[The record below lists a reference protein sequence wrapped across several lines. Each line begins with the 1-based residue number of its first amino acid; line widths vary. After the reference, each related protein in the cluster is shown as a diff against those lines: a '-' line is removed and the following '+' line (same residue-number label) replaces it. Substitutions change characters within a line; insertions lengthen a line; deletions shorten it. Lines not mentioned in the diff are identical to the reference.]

1 VNREQRG
8 RVELVRTSNE
18 CIGDFESTEEALCCP
33 NFRVT
38 GGALCIDHR
47 FAVGKLIRG
56 SRFAKV
62 VVMSERVM
70 SERSSEQIR
79 ELLDSLYRVESG
91 RILATLIRLLGD
103 FDLAEEAMHE
113 AFAAA
118 LSLWPRSGVPGNPRP
133 WLISTARFKAID
145 TLRRRARFDA
155 SQDELVRYLEGQWS
169 SAARSNKNEEDSLED
184 DRLED
189 DRLRLIFTCC
199 HPSLAPEARVALT
212 LREVCGL
219 TTEEIARA
227 FLTTPRTLAQRIVR
241 AKTKIRETPIPYEVP
256 TPEELPERLGA
267 VLHVIYLV
275 FNEGYSAAAGAE
287 VTRAELT
294 GEAIRL
300 CRLLMEL
307 RPEPVGVGPEIV
319 DPEVIDPE
327 IMGLLSLMLL
337 QESRHAARTSPTG
350 ELILLENQDRA
361 LWNKEQIAEGVAL
374 LEKAL
379 NSRRFGSYTLQA
391 AIAAVHAEAE
401 SVAETDWRQIV
412 ALYDRLLRIQPSP
425 VVQLNRAVAIA
436 MRDGPEAGLA
446 HIDAVLEHG
455 ELADYYLAHSARADM
470 YRRLGRTAEARA
482 SYEKAL
488 ALTQQEPERQF
499 LQERIRQLK

>member
-1 VNREQRG
+1 MTGEQRG
-8 RVELVRTSNE
+8 SGELVRSSNE
-18 CIGDFESTEEALCCP
+18 CIGDFESTEEAFCCP
-33 NFRVT
+33 DFRVT
-38 GGALCIDHR
+38 TWALCINR
-47 FAVGKLIRG
+47 PFAKLIRDCW
-56 SRFAKV
+56 FATV
-62 VVMSERVM
+62 VVMSER
-70 SERSSEQIR
+70 SPEPINEQIR
-79 ELLDSLYRVESG
+79 ELLDSLYRVDSG

-155 SQDELVRYLEGQWS
+155 SQDELVRYLEAQWS
-169 SAARSNKNEEDSLED
+169 SREKSNAEARSNEEDHLED
-184 DRLED
+184 GFED

-199 HPSLAPEARVALT
+199 HPSLPPEARVALT

-227 FLTTPRTLAQRIVR
+227 FLITPRTLAQRIVR
-241 AKTKIRETPIPYEVP
+241 AKAKIRETPIPYEVP
-256 TPEELPERLGA
+256 TSQELPERLGA

-300 CRLLMEL
+300 GRLLIEL
-307 RPEPVGVGPEIV
+307 QPE
-319 DPEVIDPE
+319 PEVI
-327 IMGLLSLMLL
+327 GLLSLMLL
-337 QESRHAARTSPTG
+337 QESRHAARTSLTG
-350 ELILLENQDRA
+350 ELILLENQDRS
-361 LWNKEQIAEGVAL
+361 LWNREQIAEGVAL
-374 LEKAL
+374 LQKAL
-379 NSRRFGSYTLQA
+379 KSRFGSYTLQA
-391 AIAAVHAEAE
+391 AIAAVHTEAE
-401 SVAETDWRQIV
+401 SVAATDWRQIV

-436 MRDGPEAGLA
+436 ECEGPEAGLA
-446 HIDAVLEHG
+446 HIDALLEHG
-455 ELADYYLAHSARADM
+455 ELANYYLAHSARADM
-470 YRRLGRTAEARA
+470 YRRLGRTAEARS
-482 SYEKAL
+482 SYERAL

>member
-1 VNREQRG
+1 
-8 RVELVRTSNE
+8 
-18 CIGDFESTEEALCCP
+18 
-33 NFRVT
+33 
-38 GGALCIDHR
+38 
-47 FAVGKLIRG
+47 
-56 SRFAKV
+56 
-62 VVMSERVM
+62 M
-70 SERSSEQIR
+70 SERSTEHTR
-79 ELLDSLYRVESG
+79 ELLDSLYREDSR
-91 RILATLIRLLGD
+91 RILATLIRVLGD

-118 LSLWPRSGVPGNPRP
+118 LSSWPKSGAPDNPRP

-155 SQDELVRYLEGQWS
+155 SQDELVRYLEAQSG
-169 SAARSNKNEEDSLED
+169 SAERSDEEES
-184 DRLED
+184 LED

-219 TTEEIARA
+219 TTEEIAKA
-227 FLTTPRTLAQRIVR
+227 FLITPRTLAQRIVR
-241 AKTKIRETPIPYEVP
+241 AKAKIRDTRIPYEVP
-256 TPEELPERLGA
+256 SPGELPERVA
-267 VLHVIYLV
+267 PVLHVIYLV

-300 CRLLMEL
+300 GRLLVEL
-307 RPEPVGVGPEIV
+307 QPE
-319 DPEVIDPE
+319 PEVI
-327 IMGLLSLMLL
+327 GLLSLMLL

-350 ELILLENQDRA
+350 ELILLENQDRS
-361 LWNKEQIAEGVAL
+361 LWNREQIAEGVTL

-379 NSRRFGSYTLQA
+379 KSRRFGSYTLQA
-391 AIAAVHAEAE
+391 AIAAVHAQAE
-401 SVAETDWRQIV
+401 STAATDWRQIV
-412 ALYDRLLRIQPSP
+412 ALYDRLLRIHPSP

-436 MRDGPEAGLA
+436 MCDGPEAGLTQ
-446 HIDAVLEHG
+446 IDAVLEHG
-455 ELADYYLAHSARADM
+455 ELANYYLAHSARADM
-470 YRRLGRTAEARA
+470 CRRLGRTAEARS

>member
-1 VNREQRG
+1 
-8 RVELVRTSNE
+8 
-18 CIGDFESTEEALCCP
+18 
-33 NFRVT
+33 
-38 GGALCIDHR
+38 
-47 FAVGKLIRG
+47 
-56 SRFAKV
+56 
-62 VVMSERVM
+62 M
-70 SERSSEQIR
+70 SERSPNPTNGQIR
-79 ELLDSLYRVESG
+79 ELLDSLYRLDSR

-118 LSLWPRSGVPGNPRP
+118 LSEWPRSGVPCNPRP
-133 WLISTARFKAID
+133 WLISTGRFKAID
-145 TLRRRARFDA
+145 TLRRRAKFDA
-155 SQDELVRYLEGQWS
+155 SQDELARHLEAQLS
-169 SAARSNKNEEDSLED
+169 SAESSYEEDSFED
-184 DRLED
+184 GLED

-219 TTEEIARA
+219 TTEEIAKA

-241 AKTKIRETPIPYEVP
+241 AKAKIRDTPIPYEVP
-256 TPEELPERLGA
+256 TQQELPERLGA
-267 VLHVIYLV
+267 VLHVTYLV

-300 CRLLMEL
+300 GRLLIEL
-307 RPEPVGVGPEIV
+307 QPE
-319 DPEVIDPE
+319 PEVI
-327 IMGLLSLMLL
+327 GLLSLMLL

-350 ELILLENQDRA
+350 ELILLENQDRS
-361 LWNKEQIAEGVAL
+361 LWNRKQIAEGVAL

-379 NSRRFGSYTLQA
+379 KSHRFGPYTLQA

-401 SVAETDWRQIV
+401 SAALTDWRQIV
-412 ALYDRLLRIQPSP
+412 SLYDGLLRIHPSP

-436 MRDGPEAGLA
+436 MRDGPEAGLTL
-446 HIDAVLEHG
+446 IDALLDHG
-455 ELADYYLAHSARADM
+455 ELANYYLAHSARAEM
-470 YRRLGRTAEARA
+470 YRRLGRTADARS

-488 ALTQQEPERQF
+488 ALTQQEPERHF

>member
-1 VNREQRG
+1 
-8 RVELVRTSNE
+8 
-18 CIGDFESTEEALCCP
+18 
-33 NFRVT
+33 VT
-38 GGALCIDHR
+38 LA
-47 FAVGKLIRG
+47 FAKLIRG

-62 VVMSERVM
+62 VFMSERVM
-70 SERSSEQIR
+70 SERSTDNIR
-79 ELLDSLYRVESG
+79 ELLDSLYRADSG

-118 LSLWPRSGVPGNPRP
+118 LSLWPTSGVPGNPRP

-155 SQDELVRYLEGQWS
+155 SQDELVRHLESQWS
-169 SAARSNKNEEDSLED
+169 SAGRSNNNNEEGSLADDS
-184 DRLED
+184 LED

-219 TTEEIARA
+219 TTEEIAKA

-241 AKTKIRETPIPYEVP
+241 AKATIRDTPIRYEVP
-256 TPEELPERLGA
+256 TPQELPERLGA
-267 VLHVIYLV
+267 VLHVVYLV

-287 VTRAELT
+287 VTRADLT

-300 CRLLMEL
+300 GRLLTEL
-307 RPEPVGVGPEIV
+307 QSE
-319 DPEVIDPE
+319 PEVI
-327 IMGLLSLMLL
+327 GLLSLMLL
-337 QESRHAARTSPTG
+337 HESRHAARTSPSG
-350 ELILLENQDRA
+350 ELILLENQDRS
-361 LWNKEQIAEGVAL
+361 LWNREQIAEGVAL
-374 LEKAL
+374 LEKSL
-379 NSRRFGSYTLQA
+379 KSRRFGSYTLQA

-401 SVAETDWRQIV
+401 SVAATDWRQIV
-412 ALYDRLLRIQPSP
+412 ALYDQLVRIHPSP
-425 VVQLNRAVAIA
+425 VAQLNRAVAIA
-436 MRDGPEAGLA
+436 MRDGPEVGLT

-455 ELADYYLAHSARADM
+455 ELANYYLAHSARADM
-470 YRRLGRTAEARA
+470 YRRLGRTVEARA

-488 ALTQQEPERQF
+488 ALTQQEPERRF
-499 LQERIRQLK
+499 LARRLEELR

>member
-1 VNREQRG
+1 
-8 RVELVRTSNE
+8 
-18 CIGDFESTEEALCCP
+18 
-33 NFRVT
+33 
-38 GGALCIDHR
+38 
-47 FAVGKLIRG
+47 
-56 SRFAKV
+56 
-62 VVMSERVM
+62 M
-70 SERSSEQIR
+70 
-79 ELLDSLYRVESG
+79 LDSLYREDSG

-118 LSLWPRSGVPGNPRP
+118 LSLWPSSGVPGNPRP

-155 SQDELVRYLEGQWS
+155 SQDELVRYLEAQSS
-169 SAARSNKNEEDSLED
+169 SAEGSSDEEF
-184 DRLED
+184 LED

-199 HPSLAPEARVALT
+199 HPALPPEARVALT

-219 TTEEIARA
+219 TTEEIAKA

-241 AKTKIRETPIPYEVP
+241 AKAKIRDERIPYEVP
-256 TPEELPERLGA
+256 TPQELPERLGA
-267 VLHVIYLV
+267 ALQVIYLV
-275 FNEGYSAAAGAE
+275 FNEGYSAAAGAN

-300 CRLLMEL
+300 GRLLAEL
-307 RPEPVGVGPEIV
+307 DRDRADARRRFSGIWG
-319 DPEVIDPE
+319 
-327 IMGLLSLMLL
+327 GLLALMLL
-337 QESRHAARTSPTG
+337 QESRRAARSSPAG

-379 NSRRFGSYTLQA
+379 NYQQKCGRFGSYTLQA

-401 SVAETDWRQIV
+401 SVAASDWRQIV
-412 ALYDRLLRIQPSP
+412 ALYDQLLRIQPSP
-425 VVQLNRAVAIA
+425 VVELNRAVAIA
-436 MRDGPEAGLA
+436 MRDGPEAGLV
-446 HIDAVLEHG
+446 HIDAALEDG
-455 ELADYYLAHSARADM
+455 ELANYYLAHSARADM
-470 YRRLGRTAEARA
+470 CRRLGRTAEART

-488 ALTQQEPERQF
+488 ALTHQEPERQF